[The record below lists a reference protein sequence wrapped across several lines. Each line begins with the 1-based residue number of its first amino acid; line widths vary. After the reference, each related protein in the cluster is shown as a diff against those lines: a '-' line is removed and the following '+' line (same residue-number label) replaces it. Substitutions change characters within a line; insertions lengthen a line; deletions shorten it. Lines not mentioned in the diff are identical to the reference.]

1 MKGRVDNPL
10 RIPDYLRDDVEEI
23 LELTDPF
30 CAEHLDAEYG
40 ELVRKLV
47 AKLARKRPSPLARG
61 DLRVWAGTAIY
72 VIGSVNFLFD
82 RTQRPHLTGDQL
94 SQLVGVPKSTL
105 ANKAKVIRDLLRL
118 GQLAPEFSRQALLE
132 SHGLRGTM
140 SIDDVL
146 AMLHRPARPPRPS
159 TAGERKLSEIIKE
172 MACRVL
178 RQPNTSPS
186 FAAGESAVILAAAAW
201 NAALGDATLR
211 ERRDELLRQLRSIGE
226 PWGELRTTDADRL
239 IAELIEHKQ
248 AQYADDRRHIMAF
261 GANPEFNVM
270 VEWMYEDDWIRLV
283 PGASAL
289 LRTGSG
295 GPAVGAT
302 SAAAVQKNRSTGG
315 AGEGEPGDG

>member
-1 MKGRVDNPL
+1 MKGRADTPL
-10 RIPDYLRDDVEEI
+10 RIPDHLRNDVEEI
-23 LELTDPF
+23 FGFTDVF
-30 CAEHLDAEYG
+30 CAAHLDAEYG

-118 GQLAPEFSRQALLE
+118 GQLDPEFSRQALLE
-132 SHGLRGTM
+132 SHGLGGTM

-146 AMLHRPARPPRPS
+146 AMSHRPARPPRPS

-172 MACRVL
+172 MACHVL
-178 RQPNTSPS
+178 RRPDDLPS
-186 FAAGESAVILAAAAW
+186 FAGAETAVIVAAAAW
-201 NAALGDATLR
+201 NAALGDSSLR
-211 ERRDELLRQLRSIGE
+211 ERHEELVRQLGWAGN
-226 PWGELRTTDADRL
+226 PWGELSSTDTDRL
-239 IAELIEHKQ
+239 VASLIEYKPAH
-248 AQYADDRRHIMAF
+248 YADDRRRIMAC
-261 GANPEFNVM
+261 GANPEFNVR

-289 LRTGSG
+289 VRTGSG

-302 SAAAVQKNRSTGG
+302 SAAAVEKNRSTGG